1 MPQQRH
7 IIISYMIRTTLLSI
21 RYRYLVTPRSGMF
34 NSMKQKCTTEHCIQF
49 IPESPDRIFPDC
61 VLIKRTTCKS
71 VVAVPTQLQL

>member
-7 IIISYMIRTTLLSI
+7 IIISYKIRTTLLSI
-21 RYRYLVTPRSGMF
+21 RYRYLVTPRSV
-34 NSMKQKCTTEHCIQF
+34 MKQKCTTEHCIQF